1 MILGITCQVE
11 VRELISFLLKFRD
24 VGCVVKL
31 SLDFILFYFSENQI
45 HFKIHYLNST

>member
-31 SLDFILFYFSENQI
+31 SLDFILFYFFLKTRYI
-45 HFKIHYLNST
+45 LKYII